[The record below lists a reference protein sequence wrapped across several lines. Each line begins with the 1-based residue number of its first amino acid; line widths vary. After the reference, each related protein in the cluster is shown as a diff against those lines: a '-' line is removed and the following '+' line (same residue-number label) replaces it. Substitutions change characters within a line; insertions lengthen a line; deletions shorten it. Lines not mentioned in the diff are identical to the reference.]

1 MAGKLSSALTAACAA
16 VYVGSNT
23 FGIVAG
29 LVWAM
34 TRDLGYGDVAVI
46 IGVLAGLPFGI
57 ISAVWIGRLAYQTER
72 TMDGIPSIP

>member
-1 MAGKLSSALTAACAA
+1 M
-16 VYVGSNT
+16 GSNI

-46 IGVLAGLPFGI
+46 IGVLAGLPFGVFG
-57 ISAVWIGRLAYQTER
+57 AVWIARLAYRVER
-72 TMDGIPSIP
+72 TMDEAPLIP